1 MVLLLDHLEQEELQV
16 IGLGH
21 APQDGVIRGL
31 LLHLD
36 LPQLPVGILCGG
48 VQHLDEQLLRG
59 KVRAAGR
66 GQKMWIRD
74 RLFLCDLTGLSYEE
88 NWNETPEKVRRA
100 SVSYTHLDVYKR
112 QP

>member
-31 LLHLD
+31 LAHLD

-48 VQHLDEQLLRG
+48 VQHLDEQILGG

-66 GQKMWIRD
+66 GQIAVKAGGSRMIK
-74 RLFLCDLTGLSYEE
+74 S
-88 NWNETPEKVRRA
+88 
-100 SVSYTHLDVYKR
+100 
-112 QP
+112 

>member
-31 LLHLD
+31 LAHLD

-48 VQHLDEQLLRG
+48 VKGRSSSAAADRG
-59 KVRAAGR
+59 KAAG
-66 GQKMWIRD
+66 
-74 RLFLCDLTGLSYEE
+74 TGSSHS
-88 NWNETPEKVRRA
+88 VGRA
-100 SVSYTHLDVYKR
+100 GDELPQVFTVSGHLMLL
-112 QP
+112 Q